1 MRFTPLRSL
10 ALLALPLALL
20 ASGCSDT
27 KTDTATSDTTTTV
40 KASVTTA
47 APAAKGK
54 TIVDIA
60 AGDPQFSTL
69 VSLVTAAG
77 LAETLSG
84 PGPFTVFAPTNDAFA
99 KLPAATVTA
108 LKADPKGALADVL
121 KLHVI
126 SGKVDSKAAIAAAG
140 TMVKTLGGE
149 VSVEAAPG
157 KGVGLTIG
165 GAVISAVDIEAS
177 NGVVH
182 VLDDVIT
189 AAK

>member
-1 MRFTPLRSL
+1 MRPTPLRSL

-20 ASGCSDT
+20 ASGCADN
-27 KTDTATSDTTTTV
+27 KTDTASTDPSTTT
-40 KASVTTA
+40 

-69 VSLVTAAG
+69 VELVTAAG
-77 LAETLSG
+77 LAETLAG
-84 PGPFTVFAPTNDAFA
+84 PGPFTVFAPTNEAFA
-99 KLPAATVTA
+99 KLPADTVA
-108 LKADPKGALADVL
+108 SLKADPKGALADIL

-140 TMVKTLGGE
+140 TKVKTLGGE

-157 KGVGLTIG
+157 QGVGLTIG
-165 GAVISAVDIEAS
+165 GAVISAVDVPAS
-177 NGVVH
+177 NGVIH
-182 VLDDVIT
+182 VLDEVIT